1 MEYKKTTLNN
11 NLRVVTVPKP
21 GSPTTTVLVLVEAG
35 SAFETKNINGLS
47 HFLEH
52 MVFKGTEK
60 RPRSI
65 DIASE
70 LDGLGAAYNAFTSV
84 DCTGYY
90 AKAANENFD
99 KILDV
104 VSDIYLHSTFDQKEI
119 DKERGVIIEEINMY
133 EDLPMRNVGD
143 LFTSL
148 LYGDQPAGWNVA
160 GEKEIIKQLSR
171 EDFLKYHKD
180 RYLSGS
186 TVVVVA
192 GDINEED
199 AIKKVEQAFVGTNA
213 GRGSAR
219 VKILEEQSAPR
230 ILLKNKKSDQT
241 HLVIG
246 VRAFDAFDNRRFA
259 LQILSDILG
268 GSMSSRLFQKVR
280 EELGAAYYVRSGSDL
295 YFDHGYLGIS
305 AGIDNGRILQVTEA
319 ILGVVRELTNSPV
332 GEKELEMS
340 KEHFVGNMLMDIE
353 TSDQLANFYGGM
365 EVVNGQILTAEET
378 IKRIRSVSAPEISSL
393 AKELF
398 RNDRLNMVAITPFE
412 DKEKLQNTLTLE

>member
-1 MEYKKTTLNN
+1 MEYKKTVLDN
-11 NLRVVTVPKP
+11 NLRIITVPRA

-60 RPRSI
+60 RPKSI

-84 DCTGYY
+84 DYTGYY
-90 AKAANENFD
+90 AKAASEDFD

-104 VSDIYLHSTFDQKEI
+104 VADIYLNSIFSEKEI

-148 LYGDQPAGWNVA
+148 LYGDQPSGWNVA
-160 GEKEIIKQLSR
+160 GEKEIIKKLSR
-171 EDFLKYHKD
+171 EDFIKYHKD
-180 RYLSGS
+180 RHLSGS

-192 GDINEED
+192 GNIDEEE
-199 AIKKVEQAFVGTNA
+199 AIKKVERAFSA
-213 GRGSAR
+213 IPSGRGTPR
-219 VKILEEQSAPR
+219 VKTAEGQSGPR
-230 ILLKNKKSDQT
+230 ILLKSKKSDQT
-241 HLVIG
+241 HLIIG
-246 VRAFDAFDNRRFA
+246 FRSFDAFDERRFT
-259 LQILSDILG
+259 LQVLSDVLG
-268 GSMSSRLFQKVR
+268 GSMSSRLFQRVR
-280 EELGAAYYVRSGSDL
+280 EELGAAYYVRAGSDL

-319 ILGVVRELTNSPV
+319 ILGVVREFLKSPV
-332 GEKELEMS
+332 GEKELEMA
-340 KEHFVGNMLMDIE
+340 KEHFIGNMMMDIE
-353 TSDQLANFYGGM
+353 TSDQLASFYGGS
-365 EVVNGQILTAEET
+365 EIVNGHALTAEET
-378 IKRIRSVSAPEISSL
+378 VRKIRGVTSSHVSKLAREI
-393 AKELF
+393 F
-398 RNDRLNMVAITPFE
+398 RNDRLNLAAITPYE
-412 DKEKLQNTLTLE
+412 DKEKLQNILTLE

>member
-1 MEYKKTTLNN
+1 MEYKKIALNN
-11 NLRVVTVPKP
+11 GLRIITVPKK

-35 SAFETKNINGLS
+35 SAFETKSINGLS

-60 RPRSI
+60 RPRGI

-84 DCTGYY
+84 DYTGYY
-90 AKAANENFD
+90 AKAASEDFD
-99 KILDV
+99 DILDV
-104 VSDIYLHSTFDQKEI
+104 VSDIYLHSIFSEKEI

-160 GEKEIIKQLSR
+160 GEKEIIKKLSR
-171 EDFLKYHKD
+171 DDFIRYHKD

-192 GDINEED
+192 GDIDEGETV
-199 AIKKVEQAFVGTNA
+199 KKVEQAFSA
-213 GRGSAR
+213 IPSGRGMPRIKMA
-219 VKILEEQSAPR
+219 EEQSNPR
-230 ILLKNKKSDQT
+230 ILLKSKKSDQT
-241 HLVIG
+241 HLIIG
-246 VRAFDAFDNRRFA
+246 FRAFDAFDERRFT
-259 LQILSDILG
+259 LQVLSDILG
-268 GSMSSRLFQKVR
+268 GSMSSRLFQRVR
-280 EELGAAYYVRSGSDL
+280 EELGAAYYIRAGSDL

-319 ILGVVRELTNSPV
+319 ILGVVKEFLRSTV
-332 GEKELEMS
+332 GEKELEMA
-340 KEHFVGNMLMDIE
+340 KEHFTGNMMMDIE
-353 TSDQLANFYGGM
+353 TSDQLASFYGGS
-365 EVVNGQILTAEET
+365 EIVNVHALTAEET
-378 IKRIRSVSAPEISSL
+378 VQKIRRVTSSDVSGLAREI
-393 AKELF
+393 F
-398 RNDRLNMVAITPFE
+398 RNDRLNMAAITPYE
-412 DKEKLQNTLTLE
+412 DKEKLQNILTLE